1 MKVLVVSQYYAPEN
15 FLINDVVKSLKAKGH
30 YIEVLTGIPNYP
42 DGKFYE
48 GYNFFNK
55 HSETLEGVKVNRSRI
70 FPRFSSNR
78 TFLALN
84 YLSFVLFASLRLMF
98 MRGKFDKVFVFAPS
112 PITVGI
118 IGILSA
124 KKYKAKSYLWVQ
136 DLWPESVKDAGNVQN
151 KAVLGVLNILTK
163 LIYKY
168 SDYILIQSELF
179 RDYIIDQGI
188 ENEKIKFLP
197 NYANDLYK
205 SVKEESDIKKLFEK
219 TFSITFAGNIGEA
232 QNLEI
237 LIKSAKILKS
247 KAVKVKFFIIG
258 AGRRK
263 LSLTS
268 QVIENNLQ
276 DYFEFL
282 GQKTPSDMPKYLSSS
297 KVVLISLK
305 KSKIFSLTIPSK
317 LQAYMA
323 SSKPILGS
331 IDGITND
338 IIKKSNSGYVSDAE
352 DVEGLVE
359 NIIKFKSLDLKQLKI
374 LSNNSRQ
381 YYDTNF
387 SKNIIIK
394 RILDIFKL

>member
-1 MKVLVVSQYYAPEN
+1 MIK
-15 FLINDVVKSLKAKGH
+15 FL
-30 YIEVLTGIPNYP
+30 
-42 DGKFYE
+42 
-48 GYNFFNK
+48 
-55 HSETLEGVKVNRSRI
+55 
-70 FPRFSSNR
+70 
-78 TFLALN
+78 
-84 YLSFVLFASLRLMF
+84 
-98 MRGKFDKVFVFAPS
+98 FAPS

-124 KKYKAKSYLWVQ
+124 IKYKAKSYLWVQ
-136 DLWPESVKDAGNVQN
+136 DLWPESVKDAGNIQN

-163 LIYKY
+163 MIYKY
-168 SDYILIQSELF
+168 SNYILIQSELF
-179 RDYIIDQGI
+179 RDYITDQGI

-197 NYANDLYK
+197 NYADDLYK
-205 SVKEESDIKKLFEK
+205 TVKEESDVKKIYEK

-237 LIKSAKILKS
+237 LIQSAKILKS
-247 KAVKVKFFIIG
+247 REVKVKFFIIG
-258 AGRRK
+258 TGRRK

-268 QVIENNLQ
+268 QVVKNNLQ

-282 GQKTPSDMPKYLSSS
+282 GQKKPSDMPKYLSSS